1 MLMGAAS
8 SGRASVDRTTWGAPM
23 SRYLVETD
31 EPPASDALR
40 ALDRAQVRTPEVA
53 VEQRYRPHDGTGPE
67 VWLCRAPNAAHVEH
81 WARSAGLV
89 LRSIRQVDLSR
100 VTDPE
105 PGR

>member
-1 MLMGAAS
+1 
-8 SGRASVDRTTWGAPM
+8 M

-31 EPPASDALR
+31 DPPSRGAPR
-40 ALDRAQVRTPEVA
+40 ALDRARVRTPEVA

-89 LRSIRQVDLSR
+89 LRSIRQVDLSPVADR
-100 VTDPE
+100 E
-105 PGR
+105 PDR